1 MATAKKMVKKRHPDD
16 NWEDD
21 PALITKKPSKKTPT
35 KAIGRLL
42 PFDTTVWAEDDEWLR
57 KQYPCLLAECL
68 EIALEESGVHCLQ
81 IIESDRSQDRFVFR
95 EDATIFDAQVSS
107 VRHLRLTLPPSGPIW
122 DSHKDVLESFS
133 EYRRERIRIQEE
145 MNERNR
151 AIESLAP
158 W

>member
-107 VRHLRLTLPPSGPIW
+107 VRHLRLTLPQADLFGIVTRTFLS
-122 DSHKDVLESFS
+122 
-133 EYRRERIRIQEE
+133 R
-145 MNERNR
+145 
-151 AIESLAP
+151 LANTGVNGSAFRKK
-158 W
+158 